1 MPQAIISAS
10 VAHVA
15 VATVFLPIARTI
27 MNYCPVEAGV
37 CVVHLPQAKVD
48 KDKLFEG
55 GQDVV
60 ETWPLPQN
68 FGK

>member
-1 MPQAIISAS
+1 
-10 VAHVA
+10 
-15 VATVFLPIARTI
+15 